1 MIVGSVRELWRYP
14 VKSFQGERCE
24 TLALDSSGFDRDRR
38 WAVVDNVS
46 GKTLTAKTVPA
57 MLFATARS
65 SPEGVVVA
73 LPDGTELDAAA
84 ATTSAAISAWLERDC
99 RLVPSDQVDVTSY
112 DMTFEPTNDDAELV
126 DIPINPGAFFDLTPV
141 HALTSTSL
149 ATMRAAHADGNWDVR
164 RFRPNV
170 LIDTSAQQ
178 EPIAVPEQPVP
189 PGIAHP
195 GFPEDGWV
203 GSAISFGGSASD
215 DPAISVLMATVRCA
229 LPNRAQPWFDRDI
242 DIFRTMNAHHGNHLG
257 VYCTPLTAGTVR
269 AGDDVHLVDPRQ
281 A

>member
-14 VKSFQGERCE
+14 IKSFQGERCE
-24 TLALDSSGFDRDRR
+24 TLELDSSGFDRDRR
-38 WAVVDNVS
+38 WAVVDNAS
-46 GKTLTAKTVPA
+46 GKTLTAKTVPP
-57 MLFATARS
+57 MLFASARLTAD
-65 SPEGVVVA
+65 GVA
-73 LPDGTELDAAA
+73 ITLPDGTELDAAA
-84 ATTSAAISAWLERDC
+84 AETSAAISRWLDRDC
-99 RLVPSDQVDVTSY
+99 RLVPADQVAATSY

-149 ATMRAAHADGNWDVR
+149 ATMGAAHTDGEWDVR

-178 EPIAVPEQPVP
+178 EPIAVPEQPVL

-203 GSAISFGGSASD
+203 GSAISFGAGDATA
-215 DPAISVLMATVRCA
+215 PAISVLMATVRCA
-229 LPNRAQPWFDRDI
+229 LPNRAQPGIDRDI

-257 VYCTPLTAGTVR
+257 VYCTPLTAGTLRV
-269 AGDDVHLVDPRQ
+269 GDDVHLVDPRPS
-281 A
+281 